1 MKGTV
6 LATDGIIIETT
17 CPLETECRGNY
28 VGNMSRKGFLGMVA
42 IAAVDCNCIFKLA
55 DMKWTGGTHDA
66 VAFCGTDLYDHM
78 MTSKIPNNY
87 FFK

>member
-28 VGNMSRKGFLGMVA
+28 VGNMSRKGFFGMVA

-55 DMKWTGGTHDA
+55 DMKWTGGSILCNRRTINYSL
-66 VAFCGTDLYDHM
+66 FKKKFEII
-78 MTSKIPNNY
+78 KI
-87 FFK
+87 